1 MRNNNYNLEDVRSA
15 VKQSKSIA
23 SVLRILGLRPV
34 GGNYKTIHRIIDE
47 NHIDTSHFTGQG
59 WNVGLIFKPNRVI
72 SDEEVFVADSKYTC
86 SWRVRERYKS
96 VPNDR
101 YYDVMV
107 MLNSEIKALAAE
119 KRNDTKPVFEIIDT
133 LEREIDEFIKK

>member
-1 MRNNNYNLEDVRSA
+1 MEQKKL
-15 VKQSKSIA
+15 
-23 SVLRILGLRPV
+23 
-34 GGNYKTIHRIIDE
+34 TIHVNIDNMLLPMTVTDSDQE
-47 NHIDTSHFTGQG
+47 AVIRKAAGNLNQQ
-59 WNVGLIFKPNRVI
+59 LI
-72 SDEEVFVADSKYTC
+72 T
-86 SWRVRERYKS
+86 VRERYKS

-119 KRNDTKPVFEIIDT
+119 KRKDTKPVFEIIDT

>member
-1 MRNNNYNLEDVRSA
+1 MTVTDSDQEAVIRKAAGNLN
-15 VKQSKSIA
+15 Q
-23 SVLRILGLRPV
+23 
-34 GGNYKTIHRIIDE
+34 
-47 NHIDTSHFTGQG
+47 Q
-59 WNVGLIFKPNRVI
+59 LI
-72 SDEEVFVADSKYTC
+72 T
-86 SWRVRERYKS
+86 VRERYKS

-107 MLNSEIKALAAE
+107 MRNSEIKALAAE

>member
-1 MRNNNYNLEDVRSA
+1 MEQKKL
-15 VKQSKSIA
+15 
-23 SVLRILGLRPV
+23 
-34 GGNYKTIHRIIDE
+34 TIHVNIDNMLLPMTVTDSDQE
-47 NHIDTSHFTGQG
+47 AVIRKAAGNLNQQ
-59 WNVGLIFKPNRVI
+59 LI
-72 SDEEVFVADSKYTC
+72 T
-86 SWRVRERYKS
+86 VRERYKS

>member
-1 MRNNNYNLEDVRSA
+1 MTVTDSDQEAVIRKAAGNLNQQLITVR
-15 VKQSKSIA
+15 
-23 SVLRILGLRPV
+23 
-34 GGNYKTIHRIIDE
+34 D
-47 NHIDTSHFTGQG
+47 
-59 WNVGLIFKPNRVI
+59 
-72 SDEEVFVADSKYTC
+72 
-86 SWRVRERYKS
+86 RYKS

>member
-1 MRNNNYNLEDVRSA
+1 MTVTDSDKEAVIRKAAGNLN
-15 VKQSKSIA
+15 Q
-23 SVLRILGLRPV
+23 
-34 GGNYKTIHRIIDE
+34 
-47 NHIDTSHFTGQG
+47 Q
-59 WNVGLIFKPNRVI
+59 LI
-72 SDEEVFVADSKYTC
+72 T
-86 SWRVRERYKS
+86 VRERYKS

>member
-1 MRNNNYNLEDVRSA
+1 MLKENDSTVCYDWNRDMEQKKL
-15 VKQSKSIA
+15 
-23 SVLRILGLRPV
+23 
-34 GGNYKTIHRIIDE
+34 TIHVNIDNMLLPMTVTDSDQE
-47 NHIDTSHFTGQG
+47 AVIRKAAGNLNQQ
-59 WNVGLIFKPNRVI
+59 LI
-72 SDEEVFVADSKYTC
+72 T
-86 SWRVRERYKS
+86 VRERYKS

>member
-1 MRNNNYNLEDVRSA
+1 MTVTDSDQEAVIRKAAGNLN
-15 VKQSKSIA
+15 Q
-23 SVLRILGLRPV
+23 
-34 GGNYKTIHRIIDE
+34 
-47 NHIDTSHFTGQG
+47 Q
-59 WNVGLIFKPNRVI
+59 LI
-72 SDEEVFVADSKYTC
+72 T
-86 SWRVRERYKS
+86 VRERYKS

-133 LEREIDEFIKK
+133 LEREIDEFIKKYTPR

>member
-1 MRNNNYNLEDVRSA
+1 MTVTDSDQEAVIRKAAGNLN
-15 VKQSKSIA
+15 Q
-23 SVLRILGLRPV
+23 
-34 GGNYKTIHRIIDE
+34 
-47 NHIDTSHFTGQG
+47 Q
-59 WNVGLIFKPNRVI
+59 LI
-72 SDEEVFVADSKYTC
+72 T
-86 SWRVRERYKS
+86 VRERYKS

>member
-1 MRNNNYNLEDVRSA
+1 MTVTDSDREAVIRKAAGNLN
-15 VKQSKSIA
+15 Q
-23 SVLRILGLRPV
+23 
-34 GGNYKTIHRIIDE
+34 
-47 NHIDTSHFTGQG
+47 Q
-59 WNVGLIFKPNRVI
+59 LI
-72 SDEEVFVADSKYTC
+72 T
-86 SWRVRERYKS
+86 VRERYKS

>member
-1 MRNNNYNLEDVRSA
+1 MTVTDSDQEAVIRKSAGNLN
-15 VKQSKSIA
+15 Q
-23 SVLRILGLRPV
+23 
-34 GGNYKTIHRIIDE
+34 
-47 NHIDTSHFTGQG
+47 Q
-59 WNVGLIFKPNRVI
+59 LI
-72 SDEEVFVADSKYTC
+72 T
-86 SWRVRERYKS
+86 VRERYKS

-101 YYDVMV
+101 YYDVIV